1 MENVKTKVRLIIEGN
16 IAFVNADSH
25 SIEIEID
32 STPTDLWTEQILIDA
47 NIVKDNCV
55 EYIGEGVIRVKK
67 NGKLELKKM

>member
-16 IAFVNADSH
+16 IAFVNADAH

-47 NIVKDNCV
+47 NIVTDSCV